1 MKPTVI
7 LVHGA
12 WHNGAGF
19 AQVQTELEAL
29 GFDSQTVELPSVGT
43 ADQTLGDM
51 YGDAAVVRAAID
63 SVDGNCVVLGHS
75 YGGLAITQGSAGAP
89 NVRRLI
95 YLTAFMLD
103 AGETLYAACG
113 SVDPE
118 WWNVA
123 ADQTRL
129 TANTPEH
136 IFYNTCT
143 PEVAAHASS
152 QLRTQSLPAFNQPIT
167 EVAWKEIPSTYI
179 ICEQDK
185 AIPVFAQEAMSG
197 RATSVVRIN
206 TDHSP
211 FLSAPADLARLI
223 AQAIEA

>member
-1 MKPTVI
+1 MKSTVI

-19 AQVQTELEAL
+19 ARLQAELKAL

-43 ADQTLGDM
+43 ADQSLGDM
-51 YGDAAVVRAAID
+51 YGDAAVVRAAVDSID
-63 SVDGNCVVLGHS
+63 GDCVVLGHS
-75 YGGLAITQGSAGAP
+75 YGGLAITQGTARST
-89 NVRRLI
+89 NVKRLI
-95 YLTAFMLD
+95 YMTAFMLD
-103 AGETLYAACG
+103 EGETLYAACG

-123 ADQTRL
+123 ADKTRL
-129 TANTPEH
+129 TANSPEH

-143 PEVAAHASS
+143 PDVAAHASA

-167 EVAWKEIPSTYI
+167 EVAWKSIPSTYI
-179 ICEQDK
+179 ICEQDN

-197 RATSVVRIN
+197 RATNVVRIN

-211 FLSAPADLARLI
+211 FLCAPAELAQMIVR
-223 AQAIEA
+223 AIEA